1 MNFAKFR
8 DNLKRLMKKNLNKRA
23 MSVNDLLNYRPH
35 SLEFEGK
42 WLDSFGRPERTG
54 SWLIW
59 GSSGNGKTRFA
70 VQLCKYL
77 ADLGERVAYNS
88 VEEGASESLKIP
100 FAAESVVEAARKVL
114 ILDKE
119 PITEL
124 IVRLDKPKSPDIIII
139 DSLQY
144 TGLSYADYKHL
155 RDSFRKKLF
164 IFISHADGR
173 NPAGRVAQAVR
184 FDAFVK
190 IWIEGYQAFP
200 VSRYG
205 GGEPFVVWDK
215 E

>member
-8 DNLKRLMKKNLNKRA
+8 DNLKRLMKNLNKRA
-23 MSVNDLLNYRPH
+23 LSVSDLLNYRPH
-35 SLEFEGK
+35 SLAFEGK
-42 WLDSFGRPERTG
+42 WQASFGCPERTG

-59 GSSGNGKTRFA
+59 GNSGNGKTRFA

-100 FAAESVVEAARKVL
+100 FAAESVVDTVRKVM

-119 PITEL
+119 PIAEL

-144 TGLSYADYKHL
+144 TGLSYAEYKHL

-173 NPAGRVAQAVR
+173 NPSGRVAQAVR

-190 IWIEGYQAFP
+190 IWIEGYTAFP

>member
-8 DNLKRLMKKNLNKRA
+8 DNLMRLMKKNLNKRA
-23 MSVNDLLNYRPH
+23 MSVNDLLNYRSH

-119 PITEL
+119 PISEL

>member
-1 MNFAKFR
+1 MAIT
-8 DNLKRLMKKNLNKRA
+8 KRA
-23 MSVNDLLNYRPH
+23 LSVNDLLNYRPH
-35 SLEFEGK
+35 CMAFEGT
-42 WLDSFGRPERTG
+42 WYDSFGQPERTG
-54 SWLIW
+54 SWIIW
-59 GSSGNGKTRFA
+59 GNSGNGKTRFA

-100 FAAESVVEAARKVL
+100 FAAEGVAEAARKVL

-119 PITEL
+119 PVQDL
-124 IVRLDKPKSPDIIII
+124 IIRLDKPKSPDIIII

-144 TGLSYADYKHL
+144 TGLSYAEYKHL

-164 IFISHADGR
+164 IFISHANGR

-190 IWIEGYQAFP
+190 IWIEGYKAFP

-205 GGEPFVVWDK
+205 GGEVYTIWDK